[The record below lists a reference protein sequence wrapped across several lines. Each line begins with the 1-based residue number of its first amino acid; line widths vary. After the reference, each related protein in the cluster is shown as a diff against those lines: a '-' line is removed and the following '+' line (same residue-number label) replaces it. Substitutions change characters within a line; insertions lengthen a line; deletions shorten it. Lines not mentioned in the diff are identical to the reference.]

1 MKHDGKFMV
10 GNDIPDGQGAV
21 SELLAE
27 CFDLA
32 YQLRVEAEENEESS
46 EEEADEK
53 EERVDSATDG
63 QVETD
68 HVETTGQVETNTQVE
83 PTNA

>member
-1 MKHDGKFMV
+1 MV

-32 YQLRVEAEENEESS
+32 YQLRVEAEENEKSS

-68 HVETTGQVETNTQVE
+68 HAERDLIETTGQVERNTQVE